1 MFRGRRVHQPY
12 TANLLLLI
20 AMPGSSIALSTSLIP
35 NLLQKELGR
44 HEGTKQSDDLES
56 KETFEVDL

>member
-1 MFRGRRVHQPY
+1 
-12 TANLLLLI
+12 
-20 AMPGSSIALSTSLIP
+20 MPGSSIALSTSLIP